1 MISSQG
7 LALLRADLSRVPEA
21 TRGGLRKAVRA
32 AGQSTLDEARANA
45 SWSSRIPGALTM
57 RVSLAG
63 NNPGVV
69 VLARASVAP
78 HARPYEGIIS
88 DPFQHPVYGNRN
100 AWVPQAARPFLF
112 PAAEANAEPFRQG
125 VRDAV
130 DAALRANN
138 L

>member
-7 LALLRADLSRVPEA
+7 LALLRADLSRVPEDM
-21 TRGGLRKAVRA
+21 RGQVRKAVRA
-32 AGQSTLDEARANA
+32 AGQSTLDDARSNA

-63 NNPGVV
+63 NYPGVV

-78 HARPYEGIIS
+78 HARPYEGILS
-88 DPFQHPVYGNRN
+88 DPFRHPTWGTPP
-100 AWVPQAARPFLF
+100 WVPQSARPFLF